1 MKAAG
6 IPQHKNDGCRRAGAR
21 RPARRHRGRS
31 PASGPC
37 RTRRAATRWSP
48 CAADDAGDSTDPR
61 VVGDGGD
68 PGAAALAGAWAV
80 ASGEAGFTGDCY
92 ELELTRAQGGGL
104 PAGKRLFYKCV
115 GIRWHVMVCGVTG
128 KPQQQQAMV

>member
-1 MKAAG
+1 MGLVAPREGTAVEARHQG
-6 IPQHKNDGCRRAGAR
+6 LAVLVELRRDGLL
-21 RPARRHRGRS
+21 
-31 PASGPC
+31 
-37 RTRRAATRWSP
+37 
-48 CAADDAGDSTDPR
+48 AADDADDSTDPR